1 MNMRAAGA
9 SFLDGL
15 RILSGRPVA
24 EEAMIPILEPL
35 FEGDDLRPFG
45 ERLQCAPAAPAGAVR
60 VADLLAPEA
69 LMDVMRRNARF
80 RRSDGR
86 DLRPIASAWSL
97 DYLAALLP
105 PVIAAAT
112 VLEQVFPTGADETW
126 VVLDDDGNP
135 LSFHILHMGTPM
147 PGTAAAV
154 RYAPL
159 LWQHLAPLFETLARL
174 TRLAPK
180 ILWGN
185 AAREFDVVFEQAL
198 ALTGLPAIAEDWTR
212 LVRDPVWPARHCGAE
227 PMPRPAFDNPLHG
240 RQREVRM
247 LHGDHYDMVKLHR
260 QCCLYH
266 LLPGEDYCGACPL
279 APAHRE
285 RETETPGT

>member
-1 MNMRAAGA
+1 
-9 SFLDGL
+9 
-15 RILSGRPVA
+15 
-24 EEAMIPILEPL
+24 MIPILAPL

-45 ERLQCAPAAPAGAVR
+45 ERLQCAPAVPAGAVR
-60 VADLLAPEA
+60 VADLLAPDA

-97 DYLAALLP
+97 EYLAALLP

-112 VLEQVFPTGADETW
+112 VLEQVFPIGADETW
-126 VVLDDDGNP
+126 VVLDDDGHP
-135 LSFHILHMGTPM
+135 VRFHILHTGTPM
-147 PGTAAAV
+147 PSAATTV

-198 ALTGLPAIAEDWTR
+198 ALTGLPAIAEDWAR
-212 LVRDPVWPARHCGAE
+212 LVRDPVWPSRHFGGGCGGRRADAAAGLRQPAARAAARSAHVPRRPLRHGEAAPPVLPLPPAARRGLLRRLPARAGA
-227 PMPRPAFDNPLHG
+227 PRNRNRDARRLTRRGARGAAQSP
-240 RQREVRM
+240 VR
-247 LHGDHYDMVKLHR
+247 
-260 QCCLYH
+260 
-266 LLPGEDYCGACPL
+266 
-279 APAHRE
+279 
-285 RETETPGT
+285 

>member
-1 MNMRAAGA
+1 
-9 SFLDGL
+9 
-15 RILSGRPVA
+15 
-24 EEAMIPILEPL
+24 MIPILEPL
-35 FEGDDLRPFG
+35 FEGEDLRPFG
-45 ERLQCAPAAPAGAVR
+45 ERLQCAPVAPAGAVR
-60 VADLLAPEA
+60 VADLLAPDA
-69 LMDVMRRNARF
+69 LMAVMRRSARF

-97 DYLAALLP
+97 EYLAALLP

-112 VLEQVFPTGADETW
+112 VLEQVFPIGADETW

-135 LSFHILHMGTPM
+135 VRFHILHMGAPM
-147 PGTAAAV
+147 PGAPTSV

-198 ALTGLPAIAEDWTR
+198 ALTGLPAIAEDWAR
-212 LVRDPVWPARHCGAE
+212 LVRDPVWPSRHCGGE
-227 PMPRPAFDNPLHG
+227 PMPERGFDNPLHG

-247 LHGDHYDMVKLHR
+247 FHDDHYDTVKLHR

-285 RETETPGT
+285 IETETETETPGA